1 MWYAMF
7 RLFSIGFC
15 SVALSVFNVPP
26 FLFSRDVV
34 CLFLS
39 LGCSLALLQEWHHES
54 CLMLHYH
61 THTHTT
67 DHILYPYSHIPPTTH
82 IYPWRER
89 RMSSFVPDSGWWRY
103 RAGTKQTMPR
113 FGYILRFQIPDRFLW
128 FWLLMTLLLLLLFML
143 LVFYDVLF
151 WCDVVVIVDNYYDLV
166 W

>member
-1 MWYAMF
+1 MLCFDCFQLVSVLLLYRFLMSP
-7 RLFSIGFC
+7 LFYFLVMLFVCFC
-15 SVALSVFNVPP
+15 LWVAHLHCCKSDTTSHA
-26 FLFSRDVV
+26 L
-34 CLFLS
+34 
-39 LGCSLALLQEWHHES
+39 CS
-54 CLMLHYH
+54 MT